1 MSIPPATRTE
11 RRKAATRK
19 AIVDA
24 AESAIVELGPN
35 AWTLEDVS
43 ERADVALQTIYN
55 RVGNRSAV
63 LVAVAERALEE
74 NRQYMDAAYSA
85 PGTPVERI
93 MKAAQAY
100 LNFARERPN
109 QFRILADPPNE
120 PEALERIADLTDEQN
135 GKLEAALRDAAAAGL
150 TNPTVDPALAAKA
163 LWAATNG
170 IISLS
175 WRSDRLRAD
184 EDEVAQLISVM
195 FGLSSVSGHA
205 PRFGSS
211 SHI

>member
-1 MSIPPATRTE
+1 MPPATRTE